1 MSNSGKQA
9 LVGRRVIR
17 LPQKRL
23 RGRLSGGLLFV
34 KYVIHQLSHFKIIQL
49 RKCERSG
56 FQNHGVCGQA
66 FPFLASL
73 PSPLL
78 PSVLR
83 SPQFLGS
90 QKAKNASNGRKAIR
104 ERLLRRLKT
113 GLLCQAFLS
122 LSLSLLSPPP
132 GKPDTRAKFGR
143 LIDPKPH
150 SMRGNSSS
158 QYIY

>member
-23 RGRLSGGLLFV
+23 RERLSGGLLFV
-34 KYVIHQLSHFKIIQL
+34 KYLIHQLSHFEFIQL
-49 RKCERSG
+49 RKCERSV

-73 PSPLL
+73 PLPAASISVALAPIFALPKSEKRLQRAESHTETLATQAKNWAVVSGFPFPFSLSPL
-78 PSVLR
+78 
-83 SPQFLGS
+83 
-90 QKAKNASNGRKAIR
+90 
-104 ERLLRRLKT
+104 
-113 GLLCQAFLS
+113 
-122 LSLSLLSPPP
+122 PP

-158 QYIY
+158 QYIN